1 MLMVVSAVTATSF
14 KKESVITTSK
24 NDKNIKMNVEDQ
36 PSIDKSNVGT
46 WD

>member
-1 MLMVVSAVTATSF
+1 MLVSAVAATSW
-14 KKESVITTSK
+14 KKESGITPSK
-24 NDKNIKMNVEDQ
+24 NNINIKVNDVEDQ